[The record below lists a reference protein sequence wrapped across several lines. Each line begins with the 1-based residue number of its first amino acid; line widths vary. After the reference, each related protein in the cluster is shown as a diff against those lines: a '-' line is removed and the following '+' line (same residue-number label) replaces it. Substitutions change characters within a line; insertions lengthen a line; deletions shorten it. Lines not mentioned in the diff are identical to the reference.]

1 MRGRAGICKGAA
13 AEAARRRNA
22 AAGVRHVGTAFPLRG
37 KLRGAVQ
44 NRQRWRKPGHFH
56 LIRRAAGRARAE
68 TRLPACVTSGN
79 TSSGGQSPPPSPQGE
94 GIAIRRCRIPFEAG
108 LAPSGSPAAQIPF
121 HHTPFGCFSVLCKL
135 FAKTKAQKPG
145 RSGCGTAWFDFV
157 MSTCIAYVNRFRC
170 RARRSKRRTGR
181 G

>member
-1 MRGRAGICKGAA
+1 MQRRILTYQSLSQTHGCQLPLHKGAEGAGRMCGASPA
-13 AEAARRRNA
+13 ALE
-22 AAGVRHVGTAFPLRG
+22 VVVAFPPHPPR
-37 KLRGAVQ
+37 
-44 NRQRWRKPGHFH
+44 RWPSG
-56 LIRRAAGRARAE
+56 AE
-68 TRLPACVTSGN
+68 TELPWCVAAGN
-79 TSSGGQSPPPSPQGE
+79 TSSASLRSAPSPRGE
-94 GIAIRRCRIPFEAG
+94 GIALRRCMISSEAG

-121 HHTPFGCFSVLCKL
+121 HHAPFGWFSVLCKL

-145 RSGCGTAWFDFV
+145 RSGRGTAWLDFV